1 VGTGEKALIRRRLG
15 LIGLGALALLS
26 LGPFAAIAR
35 ADDSQI
41 RISEVYSD
49 ANASLHSDY
58 IELQMMADGQTI
70 PAGSAIRL
78 YNANASASVTF
89 NFPPSVTLPASL
101 SQRTL
106 LLGWDDNPN
115 ADFSVNAG
123 LNPPPAGGAA
133 CYYRSVS
140 PSPEIPVDC
149 VSWGA
154 FTGAVPSVGSPA
166 AALNAGQS
174 LTRTEARG
182 CATLLDAPDDT
193 DNSAADF
200 ALATPSPRNNLQTP
214 SEHPCPA
221 APVKKK
227 CKKKKHHRSAAAA
240 KKKCKKKKR

>member
-1 VGTGEKALIRRRLG
+1 MGTGEKAPFRRRVR
-15 LIGLGALALLS
+15 LIGVAALCLLALGAGAS
-26 LGPFAAIAR
+26 VAR

-41 RISEVYSD
+41 RVSEVYSD
-49 ANASLHSDY
+49 ASAGHGDY

-70 PAGSAIRL
+70 PAGSAVRL

-89 NFPPSVTLPASL
+89 AFPPNVTLPASI

-115 ADFSVNAG
+115 ADFSVNAN

-133 CYYRSVS
+133 CYYRSVA
-140 PSPEIPVDC
+140 PSPEIPIDC

-154 FTGAVPSVGSPA
+154 FTGSVPSVGSPA
-166 AALNAGQS
+166 PALNAGQS

-200 ALATPSPRNNLQTP
+200 SLATPSPRNNLQTP
-214 SEHPCPA
+214 TEHPCPA

-227 CKKKKHHRSAAAA
+227 CKKKKHHRSAVAS
-240 KKKCKKKKR
+240 KKCKKKKH